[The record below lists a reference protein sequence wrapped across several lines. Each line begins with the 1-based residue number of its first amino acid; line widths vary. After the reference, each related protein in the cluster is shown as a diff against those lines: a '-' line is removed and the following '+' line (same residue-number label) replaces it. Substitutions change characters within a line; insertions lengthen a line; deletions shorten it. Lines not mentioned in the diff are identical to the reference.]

1 MKLKNRFILAA
12 LVAAMGLTV
21 NAGWV
26 YTKTGTNDKGV
37 EVGVLSDDNW
47 SFGVTCNDRDD
58 GTKGLSIDCTLEGF
72 ECRATE
78 PCPIDFTS
86 GITGQEGAS
95 YKVVEFVRGRVNNC
109 SGSPMT
115 EDHLKLI
122 TEFIAPDCISIG
134 HSGVGKQFKGASNLR
149 KVQFSSELKIAKGA
163 YIFQDC
169 VALKDFSPRTIRFN
183 ADVGYLF
190 KGCKNLGGDFE
201 IYEKTSVCNGM
212 FEGTLVGKV
221 TALNATTIGE
231 YAFQNCSNFSNLVT
245 NCKVDSIGRKAFF
258 NCPKIDMEFVTK
270 MLHKELKRLGNEKTG
285 ERSEIFSGCTGIEG
299 EFVWNLP
306 QIDTNIVPTKCF
318 KDCTNITKV
327 IFKTPIEEMREE
339 AFLNLKEGAEIYLP
353 SQVPSSFGRSAVG
366 NCRKKQNKADIIATR
381 WPKVYLSAET
391 KDEWLTVMGQNNRV
405 IRKENFNVVDKPC
418 VEGTSPNNYQIDNT
432 RATAVE
438 IMAMDTDMC
447 KLEDNKVTVYD
458 RNVIGFV
465 FLKKNY
471 ASEYYGCW
479 VMKLPEDGFKV
490 IVR

>member
-26 YTKTGTNDKGV
+26 YTTTGTNDKGV

-47 SFGVTCNDRDD
+47 SFGVTCKDRND

-86 GITGQEGAS
+86 GITGQEGIS

-109 SGSPMT
+109 SNSPMT

-134 HSGVGKQFKGASNLR
+134 HQGVGKQFFGASNLR
-149 KVQFSSELKIAKGA
+149 KVQFSSELKIQKGSS
-163 YIFQDC
+163 IFKDC
-169 VALKDFSPRTIRFN
+169 ISLVDFYPRTLVSTGDISEI
-183 ADVGYLF
+183 F
-190 KGCKNLGGDFE
+190 KGCIKLDGVFHLPDM
-201 IYEKTSVCNGM
+201 TSVHKGM
-212 FEGTLVGKV
+212 FSGTLVGEVVAPNVKE
-221 TALNATTIGE
+221 IGE
-231 YAFQNCSNFSNLVT
+231 SAFQNCGNFTNLVT
-245 NCKVDSIGRKAFF
+245 DSKVESIGRWAFS

-270 MLHKELKRLGNEKTG
+270 MLHKELKRLGNSQTNQ
-285 ERSEIFSGCTGIEG
+285 RSEIFSGCTGIEG
-299 EFVWNLP
+299 ELVWSLP
-306 QIDTNIVPTKCF
+306 QIDMNIVPNKCF

-327 IFKTPIEEMREE
+327 IFKTPIDEMREE
-339 AFLNLKEGAEIYLP
+339 AFLNLNEGAEIYL
-353 SQVPSSFGRSAVG
+353 SSRVPSSFGRSAVG
-366 NCRKKQNKADIIATR
+366 NCRKKQNKDDTIATL

-391 KDEWLTVMGQNNRV
+391 KDEWLTVMGQNNCV

-418 VEGTSPNNYQIDNT
+418 VEGTPPNNYQIANT

-438 IMAMDTDMC
+438 IMAMDADMC
-447 KLEDNKVTVYD
+447 KLEDNRVTVYD
-458 RNVIGFV
+458 NKVIGFV
-465 FLKKNY
+465 FVKKNY
-471 ASEYYGCW
+471 ASEYCGCW
-479 VMKLPEDGFKV
+479 VLRASEEGFRV

>member
-1 MKLKNRFILAA
+1 MKTKGRLILAA
-12 LVAAMGLTV
+12 LFAAVGLTA

-26 YTKTGTNDKGV
+26 YAKTGMNEKGV
-37 EVGVLSDDNW
+37 EVGVLEDDNW
-47 SFGVTCNDRDD
+47 SFGVTCKDRDD
-58 GTKGLSIDCTLEGF
+58 GTKGLSIDCSLEGF

-78 PCPIDFTS
+78 PCPIDFST
-86 GITGQEGAS
+86 GITDSEGIKYQVVA
-95 YKVVEFVRGRVNNC
+95 YKKGKP
-109 SGSPMT
+109 SKMT
-115 EDHLKLI
+115 AECLAKI
-122 TEFIAPDCISIG
+122 GKFIAKDCKLLGG
-134 HSGVGKQFKGASNLR
+134 HGEGYDFKGASNLQ
-149 KVQFSSELKIAKGA
+149 KVEFNDDLEIAKGG

-201 IYEKTSVCNGM
+201 IYEKTFVCNGM

-231 YAFQNCSNFSNLVT
+231 YAFQDCCNFSNLVT

-270 MLHKELKRLGNEKTG
+270 MLHKELKRLGNSQTDQ
-285 ERSEIFSGCTGIEG
+285 RSEIFSGCTGIEG
-299 EFVWNLP
+299 ELVWNLP
-306 QIDTNIVPTKCF
+306 QIDMNIVPNRCF
-318 KDCTNITKV
+318 KDCINITKV

-339 AFLNLKEGAEIYLP
+339 AFLNLKEGAAIYLP

-366 NCRKKQNKADIIATR
+366 NCRKKQNKNDTIATR
-381 WPKVYLSAET
+381 WPKAYLSAET
-391 KDEWLTVMGQNNRV
+391 KDEWLTVMGQNNCV
-405 IRKENFNVVDKPC
+405 IRKENFNALDKLY
-418 VEGTSPNNYQIDNT
+418 VEGTPPRNYHNAT
-432 RATAVE
+432 NRATAVE

-447 KLEDNKVTVYD
+447 KLEDNRVTVYD

-465 FLKKNY
+465 FLKKNSAY
-471 ASEYYGCW
+471 EYYGCW
-479 VMKLPEDGFKV
+479 VLKLPEDGFKV

>member
-37 EVGVLSDDNW
+37 EKGVLSDDNW
-47 SFGVTCNDRDD
+47 SFGVTRKN
-58 GTKGLSIDCTLEGF
+58 GTNELTVDCSLEGF
-72 ECRATE
+72 ECRAAE

-86 GITGQEGAS
+86 GITDSEEIKYQVVA
-95 YKVVEFVRGRVNNC
+95 YKRGN
-109 SGSPMT
+109 SSKMT
-115 EDHLKLI
+115 AECLLKI
-122 TEFIAPDCISIG
+122 SKFIAKDCKSFG
-134 HSGVGKQFKGASNLR
+134 AHGVGRDFKGASNLQ
-149 KVQFSSELKIAKGA
+149 KVEFNDDLVIEKGG
-163 YIFQDC
+163 YIFENC
-169 VALKDFSPRTIRFN
+169 VALKDFSPRTIRFKD
-183 ADVGYLF
+183 DVGYLF
-190 KGCKNLGGDFE
+190 NGCINLGGDFE

-212 FEGTLVGKV
+212 FKGTLVGKV
-221 TALNATTIGE
+221 TALNATTIGQ
-231 YAFQNCSNFSNLVT
+231 YAFQDCCNFSNLVT
-245 NCKVDSIGRKAFF
+245 NCKIDSIGRLAFS

-285 ERSEIFSGCTGIEG
+285 ERIGIFSGCTGIEG
-299 EFVWNLP
+299 ELVWNLP
-306 QIDTNIVPTKCF
+306 QIDTNIVPNQCF

-327 IFKTPIEEMREE
+327 IFKTPIDEMREE

-353 SQVPSSFGRSAVG
+353 SQVPSVFGRSAVG
-366 NCRKKQNKADIIATR
+366 NCRKKQNKTDTITTL

-391 KDEWLTVMGQNNRV
+391 RDEWLTVMGQNNCV
-405 IRKENFNVVDKPC
+405 IRKENFNAPNEQSA
-418 VEGTSPNNYQIDNT
+418 EGTPPRNWHNAYT

-438 IMAMDTDMC
+438 IMAMDTDVC

-465 FLKKNY
+465 FLKKNSVY
-471 ASEYYGCW
+471 EYYGCW
-479 VMKLPEDGFKV
+479 VMKQPEDGFKV

>member
-37 EVGVLSDDNW
+37 EKGVLSDDNW
-47 SFGVTCNDRDD
+47 SFGVTKN
-58 GTKGLSIDCTLEGF
+58 GTNELTVDCSLDGF

-78 PCPIDFTS
+78 PCPIDFST
-86 GITGQEGAS
+86 GITDSEGIKYQVVA
-95 YKVVEFVRGRVNNC
+95 YKKGKP
-109 SGSPMT
+109 SKMT
-115 EDHLKLI
+115 AECLLKI
-122 TEFIAPDCISIG
+122 SKFIAKDCKLLGG
-134 HSGVGKQFKGASNLR
+134 HGEGYDFNGASNLQ
-149 KVQFSSELKIAKGA
+149 KVEFNDDLEIAKGG
-163 YIFQDC
+163 YIFQNC

-183 ADVGYLF
+183 GDVGYLF
-190 KGCKNLGGDFE
+190 NGCKNLGGDFE

-212 FEGTLVGKV
+212 FKGTLVGKV
-221 TALNATTIGE
+221 TAINATTIGE
-231 YAFQNCSNFSNLVT
+231 YAFQDCCNFSNLVT
-245 NCKVDSIGRKAFF
+245 NCKVDSIGRLAFS

-285 ERSEIFSGCTGIEG
+285 ERIGIFSGCTGIEG
-299 EFVWNLP
+299 ELVWNLP
-306 QIDTNIVPTKCF
+306 QIDTNIVPNKCF
-318 KDCTNITKV
+318 MGCTNITKV
-327 IFKTPIEEMREE
+327 IFKTPIDEMREE

-366 NCRKKQNKADIIATR
+366 NCRRKQNKDDTITTL

-418 VEGTSPNNYQIDNT
+418 VEGIAPNHYQVSMN

-438 IMAMDTDMC
+438 IMAMDTDVC

-465 FLKKNY
+465 FLKANSAY
-471 ASEYYGCW
+471 EYYGCW
-479 VMKLPEDGFKV
+479 VMKQPEDGFKV

>member
-12 LVAAMGLTV
+12 LVAAIGLTV

-47 SFGVTCNDRDD
+47 SFGVTCKDGED
-58 GTKGLSIDCTLEGF
+58 GTKGLSIDCSLEGF

-78 PCPIDFTS
+78 PCPIDFST
-86 GITGQEGAS
+86 GITGSEGIDYQVVA
-95 YKVVEFVRGRVNNC
+95 YKRGKSDEMAEC
-109 SGSPMT
+109 LEKIS
-115 EDHLKLI
+115 K
-122 TEFIAPDCISIG
+122 FIAKDCKSLG
-134 HSGVGKQFKGASNLR
+134 GNGEGFDFKGASNLQ
-149 KVQFSSELKIAKGA
+149 KVEFNDDLVIEKGGS
-163 YIFQDC
+163 IFQDC
-169 VALKDFSPRTIRFN
+169 VALKDFSPRTIRFKG
-183 ADVGYLF
+183 DVGNLF
-190 KGCKNLGGDFE
+190 TGCKNLGGDFE

-212 FEGTLVGKV
+212 FWGTLVGKV
-221 TALNATTIGE
+221 TALNATTIGQ
-231 YAFQNCSNFSNLVT
+231 YAFQDCCNFSNLVT
-245 NCKVDSIGRKAFF
+245 NCKVESIGRLAFS

-285 ERSEIFSGCTGIEG
+285 ERIGIFSGCTGIEG
-299 EFVWNLP
+299 ELVWNLP
-306 QIDTNIVPTKCF
+306 QIDTNIVPNQCF

-327 IFKTPIEEMREE
+327 IFKTPIDELRKY
-339 AFLNLKEGAEIYLP
+339 ALCNLKEGAEIYLP

-366 NCRKKQNKADIIATR
+366 NCRIKQNKTDTITTL

-418 VEGTSPNNYQIDNT
+418 VEGIAPNHYQVSTN
-432 RATAVE
+432 RATAVA

-447 KLEDNKVTVYD
+447 KLEDDRVTVYD

-479 VMKLPEDGFKV
+479 VMKQPEDGFKV

>member
-37 EVGVLSDDNW
+37 EVGVLRDDNW
-47 SFGVTCNDRDD
+47 SFGVTRKN
-58 GTKGLSIDCTLEGF
+58 GTNELTVDCSLEGF

-86 GITGQEGAS
+86 GITDSEGIKYQVVA
-95 YKVVEFVRGRVNNC
+95 YKRGKE
-109 SGSPMT
+109 SKMT
-115 EDHLKLI
+115 AECLAKI
-122 TEFIAPDCISIG
+122 SKFIAKDCKSLG
-134 HSGVGKQFKGASNLR
+134 AHGVGHDFKGASNLQ
-149 KVQFSSELKIAKGA
+149 KVEFNDDLVIEKGG

-169 VALKDFSPRTIRFN
+169 VALKDFSPRTIRFK
-183 ADVGYLF
+183 DEVGYLF
-190 KGCKNLGGDFE
+190 NGCINLGGDFE
-201 IYEKTSVCNGM
+201 IYEKTFVCGGM
-212 FEGTLVGKV
+212 FCGTLVGKV
-221 TALNATTIGE
+221 TALNATRIE
-231 YAFQNCSNFSNLVT
+231 QYAFQDCCNFSNLVT

-270 MLHKELKRLGNEKTG
+270 MLHKELLRLGNVKPD

-299 EFVWNLP
+299 ELVWNLP
-306 QIDTNIVPTKCF
+306 QIDTNIVPNRCF
-318 KDCTNITKV
+318 TNCINITKV

-353 SQVPSSFGRSAVG
+353 SQVPSFFGRSAVG
-366 NCRKKQNKADIIATR
+366 NCRKKQNKDDTIATR
-381 WPKVYLSAET
+381 WPKVYLSTET
-391 KDEWLTVMGQNNRV
+391 KDEWLTVMGQNNCV

-418 VEGTSPNNYQIDNT
+418 VEGIAPRNYHNAT
-432 RATAVE
+432 NRATAVE
-438 IMAMDTDMC
+438 IMAMDTDVC

-465 FLKKNY
+465 FLKKNSAY
-471 ASEYYGCW
+471 EYYGCW

>member
-26 YTKTGTNDKGV
+26 YTRTGTNDKGV

-47 SFGVTCNDRDD
+47 SFGVTRKN
-58 GTKGLSIDCTLEGF
+58 GTELTVDCSLEGF

-78 PCPIDFTS
+78 PCPIDFST
-86 GITGQEGAS
+86 GITDSEGIDYQVVA
-95 YKVVEFVRGRVNNC
+95 YKKGKP
-109 SGSPMT
+109 SKMT
-115 EDHLKLI
+115 AEYLLKI
-122 TEFIAPDCISIG
+122 SKFIAKDCKSLGG
-134 HSGVGKQFKGASNLR
+134 HGEGYDFSGASNLQ
-149 KVQFSSELKIAKGA
+149 KVEFNDDLVINKGA
-163 YIFQDC
+163 YIFQSC

-183 ADVGYLF
+183 SDVGYLF
-190 KGCKNLGGDFE
+190 KGCENLGGDFE
-201 IYEKTSVCNGM
+201 IYEKTSVCSGM
-212 FEGTLVGKV
+212 FWGTLVGKV
-221 TALNATTIGE
+221 TAQNATTIE
-231 YAFQNCSNFSNLVT
+231 QYAFQDCSNFSNLVT

-270 MLHKELKRLGNEKTG
+270 MLHKELKRLGNVKPD

-299 EFVWNLP
+299 ELVWNLP
-306 QIDTNIVPTKCF
+306 QIDTNIVPNKCF

-353 SQVPSSFGRSAVG
+353 SQVPSFFGRSAVG
-366 NCRKKQNKADIIATR
+366 NCRKKQNKDDTIATR
-381 WPKVYLSAET
+381 WPKVYLSTEA
-391 KDEWLTVMGQNNRV
+391 KDEWLTVMGQNNCV
-405 IRKENFNVVDKPC
+405 IRKENFNAPNEQSA
-418 VEGTSPNNYQIDNT
+418 EGTPPNHYQSSKT

-447 KLEDNKVTVYD
+447 KLEDNRVTVYD

-465 FLKKNY
+465 FLKNNAY
-471 ASEYYGCW
+471 FEYYGCW

>member
-47 SFGVTCNDRDD
+47 SFGVTRKN
-58 GTKGLSIDCTLEGF
+58 GTNELTVDCTLEGF

-78 PCPIDFTS
+78 PCPIDFST
-86 GITGQEGAS
+86 GITDSEGIKYQVVA
-95 YKVVEFVRGRVNNC
+95 YKKGKP
-109 SGSPMT
+109 SKMT
-115 EDHLKLI
+115 AECLAKI
-122 TEFIAPDCISIG
+122 SKFIAKDCKLLGG
-134 HSGVGKQFKGASNLR
+134 HGEGYDFKGASNLQ
-149 KVQFSSELKIAKGA
+149 KVEFNDDLEIAKGG

-212 FEGTLVGKV
+212 FKGTLVGKV

-231 YAFQNCSNFSNLVT
+231 SAFQDCCNFSNLVT
-245 NCKVDSIGRKAFF
+245 NCKVDSIGRLAFS

-270 MLHKELKRLGNEKTG
+270 MLHKELTRLGNVKLD
-285 ERSEIFSGCTGIEG
+285 ERIGIFSGCTGIEG
-299 EFVWNLP
+299 ELVWNLP
-306 QIDTNIVPTKCF
+306 QIDMNIVPNRCF
-318 KDCTNITKV
+318 KDCINITKV

-366 NCRKKQNKADIIATR
+366 NCRIKQNKTDTITTL

-418 VEGTSPNNYQIDNT
+418 VEGIAPNHYQVSTN
-432 RATAVE
+432 RATAVA

-447 KLEDNKVTVYD
+447 KLEDNRVTVYD

-465 FLKKNY
+465 FLKKNSV
-471 ASEYYGCW
+471 SEYYGCW
-479 VMKLPEDGFKV
+479 VMKLPKDGLKV

>member
-12 LVAAMGLTV
+12 LVAAMGLTA
-21 NAGWV
+21 NAGWE
-26 YTKTGTNDKGV
+26 YAKTGTNDKGV

-47 SFGVTCNDRDD
+47 SFGVTCKDRND

-78 PCPIDFTS
+78 SCPIDFST
-86 GITGQEGAS
+86 GITDSEGIKYQVVA
-95 YKVVEFVRGRVNNC
+95 YKRGK
-109 SGSPMT
+109 SSKMT
-115 EDHLKLI
+115 AECLLKI
-122 TEFIAPDCISIG
+122 SKFIAKDCKSLGG
-134 HSGVGKQFKGASNLR
+134 HGEGYDFNGASNLQ
-149 KVQFSSELKIAKGA
+149 KVEFNDDLEIAKGG

-183 ADVGYLF
+183 SDVGYLF

-212 FEGTLVGKV
+212 FWGTLVGKV

-231 YAFQNCSNFSNLVT
+231 YAFQDCCNFSNLVT
-245 NCKVDSIGRKAFF
+245 NCKVNSIGRKAFF

-270 MLHKELKRLGNEKTG
+270 MLHKELQRLGNEKQD
-285 ERSEIFSGCTGIEG
+285 ERKEIFSGCTAIEG
-299 EFVWNLP
+299 ELVWNLP
-306 QIDTNIVPTKCF
+306 QIDANIVPNQCF
-318 KDCTNITKV
+318 KDCKNITKV
-327 IFKTPIEEMREE
+327 NFKTPIEEMREE

-353 SQVPSSFGRSAVG
+353 TQVPSVFGRSAVG
-366 NCRKKQNKADIIATR
+366 NCRKKQNKDDTIATL
-381 WPKVYLSAET
+381 WPKVYLSTET
-391 KDEWLTVMGQNNRV
+391 KDEWLTVMGQNNCV
-405 IRKENFNVVDKPC
+405 IRKENFNAQDGALI
-418 VEGTSPNNYQIDNT
+418 EGTPPNGYQIANT

-471 ASEYYGCW
+471 AYEYYGCW

>member
-1 MKLKNRFILAA
+1 MKTKGRLILAA

-37 EVGVLSDDNW
+37 EKGVLSDDNW
-47 SFGVTCNDRDD
+47 SFGVTMN
-58 GTKGLSIDCTLEGF
+58 GTNELTVDCSLEGF
-72 ECRATE
+72 ECKATG
-78 PCPIDFTS
+78 PCPIDFST
-86 GITGQEGAS
+86 GITDSEGIKYQVVA
-95 YKVVEFVRGRVNNC
+95 YKRGK
-109 SGSPMT
+109 SSKMT
-115 EDHLKLI
+115 AECLLKI
-122 TEFIAPDCISIG
+122 SKFIAKDCKSLGG
-134 HSGVGKQFKGASNLR
+134 HGEGYDFNGASNLQ
-149 KVQFSSELKIAKGA
+149 KVEFNDDLEIAKGG

-201 IYEKTSVCNGM
+201 IYEKTSVCGVM
-212 FEGTLVGKV
+212 FCGTLVGKV
-221 TALNATTIGE
+221 TALNATTIGKS
-231 YAFQNCSNFSNLVT
+231 AFQDCCNFSNLVT
-245 NCKVDSIGRKAFF
+245 NCKVEYIGSWAFL

-285 ERSEIFSGCTGIEG
+285 ERIGIFSGCTGIEG
-299 EFVWNLP
+299 ELVWNLP
-306 QIDTNIVPTKCF
+306 QIDTNIVPNQCF

-327 IFKTPIEEMREE
+327 IFKTPIDEMREE

-366 NCRKKQNKADIIATR
+366 NCRIKQNKTDTITTL

-418 VEGTSPNNYQIDNT
+418 VEGIAPNHYQVSTN
-432 RATAVE
+432 RATAVA

-447 KLEDNKVTVYD
+447 KLEDDRVTVYD

-479 VMKLPEDGFKV
+479 VMKQPEDGFKV